1 MKPTRN
7 LVLDSDSVVSTNFPE
22 CNEEELKIFEESLI
36 DRFGEIP
43 QPTLDLFDTLRLRWM
58 AKEIGFEKLIIKNT
72 KMIGYFISNAQ
83 SDYYSSPAFGNI
95 IKFVQLNPKIGKLKE
110 RNEKLTMV
118 FENVDSISKA
128 INTLDPV
135 LQNIELAEN

>member
-1 MKPTRN
+1 
-7 LVLDSDSVVSTNFPE
+7 
-22 CNEEELKIFEESLI
+22 
-36 DRFGEIP
+36 
-43 QPTLDLFDTLRLRWM
+43 
-58 AKEIGFEKLIIKNT
+58 
-72 KMIGYFISNAQ
+72 MIGYFVSNAQ
-83 SDYYSSPAFGNI
+83 SDYYNSPAFGNI